1 MLENTKK
8 SVQDPI
14 FNLIEQEKKRQIEGL
29 ELIPS
34 ENYVSENVLRAVGS
48 VLTNKYSEGYPSFDG
63 LDWQESEVKN
73 RNPLSDFDWGE
84 DKIEETILPNY
95 RYYGG

>member
-1 MLENTKK
+1 MLENAKK

-34 ENYVSENVLRAVGS
+34 ENYV
-48 VLTNKYSEGYPSFDG
+48 
-63 LDWQESEVKN
+63 
-73 RNPLSDFDWGE
+73 
-84 DKIEETILPNY
+84 
-95 RYYGG
+95 